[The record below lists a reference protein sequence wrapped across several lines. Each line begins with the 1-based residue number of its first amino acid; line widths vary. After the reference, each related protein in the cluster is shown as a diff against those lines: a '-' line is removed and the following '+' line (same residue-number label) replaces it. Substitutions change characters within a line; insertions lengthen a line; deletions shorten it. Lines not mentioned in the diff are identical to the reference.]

1 VIDFASMQSADA
13 PPLAA
18 RVFRKL
24 GPGGFQSGAQLAA
37 QLGVSRNAIWK
48 AVGTLKKL
56 DVIIHAVRNR
66 GYRLAVPTAPLDA
79 QRIRGGLDLQ
89 DQARL
94 RHLEVVWQLDS
105 TNSTLFAR
113 SDLPPGRVD
122 VLLAEVQS
130 AGRGRRGRRWLA
142 TPGGA
147 LCLSLGWTFG
157 QMPRDMASLGLVVGV
172 CALRALR
179 EHLPGAIQSVTPL
192 QLKWPNDLLCDSRK
206 LGGILIDMRAEA
218 GGPSYA
224 VIGIGINVALPGFA
238 RNEIHATGTQPCDLK
253 SLEVSP
259 LLRNQVATSL
269 IQCLIRG
276 LAEFEREGLQ
286 PFRDEWQ
293 HADALRGKAV
303 NVKTLQ
309 DTTRGVARG
318 IDREG
323 ALLVATPNGLVR
335 FVSGDVSVRAE
346 S

>member
-1 VIDFASMQSADA
+1 MIDFAPIPSADA
-13 PPLAA
+13 APLAA

-24 GPGGFQSGAQLAA
+24 GPGGFHSGAQLAA
-37 QLGVSRNAIWK
+37 QLGVSRNAVWK
-48 AVGTLKKL
+48 AVGALKKL

-66 GYRLAVPTAPLDA
+66 GYRLAIATAPLDA
-79 QRIRGGLDLQ
+79 QSIRGGLDAHA
-89 DQARL
+89 QARM

-105 TNSTLFAR
+105 TNSMLFAR

-157 QMPRDMASLGLVVGV
+157 QMPRDMVSLGLVVGV

-179 EHLPGAIQSVTPL
+179 EHLPEAMQSLTPL

-218 GGPSYA
+218 GGPSYV
-224 VIGIGINVALPGFA
+224 VIGIGINVALPDSA
-238 RNEIHATGTQPCDLK
+238 RNEIHATGTEPCDLK

-276 LAEFEREGLQ
+276 LIVFEHEGLK

-293 HADALRGKAV
+293 HADALRGRTVSVA
-303 NVKTLQ
+303 TEQ
-309 DTTRGVARG
+309 ETTRGVARG
-318 IDREG
+318 IDIDG
-323 ALLVATPNGLVR
+323 ALLLETPKGVAR

>member
-1 VIDFASMQSADA
+1 MKTADA
-13 PPLAA
+13 APLAA

-56 DVIIHAVRNR
+56 DVKIHAVRNR
-66 GYRLAVPTAPLDA
+66 GYRLAVPTAPLDEKL
-79 QRIRGGLDLQ
+79 IRGGLDAQ
-89 DQARL
+89 SQARL
-94 RHLEVVWQLDS
+94 RHLDVVWQLES

-122 VLLAEVQS
+122 VLLTEVQS
-130 AGRGRRGRRWLA
+130 GGRGRRGRRWLA

-157 QMPRDMASLGLVVGV
+157 QMPRDMVSLGLVVGV

-179 EHLPGAIQSVTPL
+179 EHLPEAMQSVTPL

-218 GGPSYA
+218 GGPSYV
-224 VIGIGINVALPGFA
+224 VIGIGINVALPDTA

-253 SLEVSP
+253 SLDVSP

-303 NVKTLQ
+303 NVQTLQ

-335 FVSGDVSVRAE
+335 FVSGDVSVRAD

>member
-1 VIDFASMQSADA
+1 VIDVAPTQSAA

-18 RVFRKL
+18 GVFRKL
-24 GPGGFQSGAQLAA
+24 GPGGFHSGAQLAA
-37 QLGVSRNAIWK
+37 QLGVSRNAVWQ
-48 AVGTLKKL
+48 AVGALKKL
-56 DVIIHAVRNR
+56 DVSIHAVRNR

-79 QRIRGGLDLQ
+79 QRIRGGLDAD

-94 RHLEVVWQLDS
+94 RHLDVVWQLDS

-122 VLLAEVQS
+122 VLLTEVQS
-130 AGRGRRGRRWLA
+130 AGRGRRGRSWLA

-157 QMPRDMASLGLVVGV
+157 QMPRDIVSLGLVVGV

-179 EHLPGAIQSVTPL
+179 EHLSSATQSLTPL
-192 QLKWPNDLLCDSRK
+192 QLKWPNDLLCDARK
-206 LGGILIDMRAEA
+206 LGGILIDLRAEA
-218 GGPSYA
+218 GGPSYVA
-224 VIGIGINVALPGFA
+224 IGIGINVALHDAA
-238 RNEIHATGTQPCDLK
+238 RSQIHATGTQPCDLK

-259 LLRNQVATSL
+259 LLRNQVAISL

-276 LAEFEREGLQ
+276 LAEFEREGLE

-323 ALLVATPNGLVR
+323 ALLIATPNGLVR
-335 FVSGDVSVRAE
+335 FVSGDVSVRAD